1 MKINV
6 DEERAKKYEADK
18 KSKSSKRSRLIRE
31 LRNQVLEKTG
41 KPVSSSTITQITNA
55 VSRFFID

>member
-31 LRNQVLEKTG
+31 LGNQVLEKTG
-41 KPVSSSTITQITNA
+41 KPDVSDCLILN
-55 VSRFFID
+55 

>member
-41 KPVSSSTITQITNA
+41 KPDVSDCLILN
-55 VSRFFID
+55 